1 MKTIEEIFDDVTL
14 IGETPNLIMKVK
26 LPDKIFDEV
35 KSWIEPCRA
44 IKDDEYAELLNH
56 RNVGTDHNS
65 YQISIPKKYI
75 DNSFFLGYVIHLAE
89 LYLKTT
95 NQPEKINL
103 EDGSKGGYSR
113 TTHMR
118 DATGHY
124 DGYDIWM
131 NFTYK
136 GDDNPLHNHS
146 GHFSSIIYVQDP
158 DVESTH
164 LPTIGYKH
172 FPKEGEMLFFPA
184 LLHHF
189 VEEKKTD
196 SERITVSY
204 NLNCPHLNPR
214 MNSQMN
220 Y

>member
-35 KSWIEPCRA
+35 KSWIEPCKK
-44 IKDDEYAELLNH
+44 IKDDPYALLLNH
-56 RNVGTDHNS
+56 INVGTDHNT
-65 YQISIPKKYI
+65 YQTGIPKKYI
-75 DNSFFLGYVIHLAE
+75 DNSFFLGYVIHLSE
-89 LYLKTT
+89 LYMKTT
-95 NQPEKINL
+95 NQPEKINP
-103 EDGSKGGYSR
+103 DGSKGGHGRS
-113 TTHMR
+113 TFMR
-118 DATGHY
+118 EVPGHY

-136 GDDNPLHNHS
+136 GDDNPLHNHA
-146 GHFSSIIYVQDP
+146 GNFSSIIYVQDP
-158 DVESTH
+158 DGEPTH
-164 LPTIGYKH
+164 FPTIGYKN

-184 LLHHF
+184 SLHHF

-204 NLNCPHLNPR
+204 NLNCHHLNP
-214 MNSQMN
+214 QMN